1 MKRFLRKP
9 KNLGSRKNAR
19 CSGKLRNFTMIELL
33 VVIAII
39 SILAALL
46 LPALNKARVKART
59 VSCLNNLKQLG
70 IYMTMYLNAN
80 DEYFPTLGDDGSS
93 YFNDITKR
101 WTEQRFLG
109 GTAELHGPVQQ
120 KAPLLALC
128 PNSQRDRGYIT
139 YFQPLFLF
147 GNSESACSVPK
158 RISTMREGAKAV
170 NGRLS
175 DVILLGETDT
185 WCYPTTSGYGGLRS
199 TWQTTHTTPID
210 PFYYANAVML
220 DGHAVKAY
228 HRTGTR
234 TWNYSAVWIRW

>member
-1 MKRFLRKP
+1 MMEKRPLF
-9 KNLGSRKNAR
+9 
-19 CSGKLRNFTMIELL
+19 CFTLVELL

-39 SILAALL
+39 AILAALF
-46 LPALNKARVKART
+46 LPALHKARVKART
-59 VSCLNNLKQLG
+59 MSCLNNLKQLG
-70 IYMTMYLNAN
+70 IYMTVYLNAN

-93 YFNDITKR
+93 YYNDITKR

-109 GTAELHGPVQQ
+109 DTAELHGPIQQ

-128 PNSQRDRGYIT
+128 PNSQRNRGYIT

-158 RISTMREGAKAV
+158 RISTLREGAKAV

-185 WCYPTTSGYGGLRS
+185 WCYPTTSGMGGLRS
-199 TWQTTHTTPID
+199 TWQTSHTAPID

-220 DGHAVKAY
+220 DGRAVKAY

>member
-1 MKRFLRKP
+1 MKTVSQKRTFPKRKTVRISW
-9 KNLGSRKNAR
+9 KSRK
-19 CSGKLRNFTMIELL
+19 FTMIELL

-39 SILAALL
+39 AILAALL

-70 IYMTMYLNAN
+70 IYMTMYLNAS

-93 YFNDITKR
+93 YYNDITKR
-101 WTEQRFLG
+101 WTSQRFLG
-109 GTAELHGPVQQ
+109 DTSGLHGPLQQ
-120 KAPLLALC
+120 KAPLLVRC
-128 PNSQRDRGYIT
+128 PNSQRETGYIT

-147 GNSESACSVPK
+147 GDSESACSVPK
-158 RISTMREGAKAV
+158 RISTMRESAKAV
-170 NGRLS
+170 KGRLS

-185 WCYPTTSGYGGLRS
+185 WCYPATSGYGGLRS
-199 TWQTTHTTPID
+199 TWQTTHTSPID

-220 DGHAVKAY
+220 DGRALKAY